1 MQPELHP
8 SSSSERTTVAGEP
21 ARVVDYLN
29 GPAAQRLH
37 LRQVI
42 VEHRGWIYVVT
53 YTASATTYTA
63 SLPALAQMLSSWHW
77 TSQ

>member
-1 MQPELHP
+1 
-8 SSSSERTTVAGEP
+8 
-21 ARVVDYLN
+21 
-29 GPAAQRLH
+29 